1 MTENNKQTRRTD
13 SAFYDPVQSSRFVE
27 MEGKWFF
34 LVRESGLK
42 GPFSTQEHAENALE
56 KFLVESAAEVSN
68 TASNFKTKLP
78 TYSVEELTGSS
89 SQRRN
94 T

>member
-1 MTENNKQTRRTD
+1 
-13 SAFYDPVQSSRFVE
+13 

-42 GPFSTQEHAENALE
+42 GPFVTREEAEQALE
-56 KFLVESAAEVSN
+56 QFLVESAAEISN

-78 TYSVEELTGSS
+78 TYSVEEIIDHPGVV
-89 SQRRN
+89 RDG
-94 T
+94 